1 MANGSVKLNFGQVE
15 DLVASMLQ
23 VDVSQR
29 TKLIGRFKQLKR
41 LGFPPGVNIKTGR
54 FVYDMEATIRCVLAF
69 TLMNALLP
77 TRAAVELLSDNWEDI
92 GPEVST
98 ILGSLD
104 ATDGRIN
111 LSRRPEDGKF
121 IVIATGKLESWSGRV
136 GDGGEEQS
144 AGETTHCVS
153 LRTKREI
160 EHGSAPFDGAIPPS
174 RLIVDL
180 WTTVAW
186 SADFLLEKGWVTPSQ
201 LAESG

>member
-1 MANGSVKLNFGQVE
+1 MKLNFGQVE
-15 DLVASMLQ
+15 ELVAGMLQ
-23 VDVSQR
+23 VDASQR

-54 FVYDMEATIRCVLAF
+54 FAYDMDATNRCVLAF

-77 TRAAVELLSDNWEDI
+77 TRAAVELLSDNWGDI
-92 GPEVST
+92 GHEVAT

-104 ATDGRIN
+104 AADGRIN
-111 LSRRPEDGKF
+111 LSQRPEDGKF
-121 IVIATGKLESWSGRV
+121 IIITTGKLETWSGR
-136 GDGGEEQS
+136 GAYDGEDRS
-144 AGETTHCVS
+144 AGETSHCVS

-160 EHGSAPFDGAIPPS
+160 EHGSAPTGGAVPPS

-186 SADFLLEKGWVTPSQ
+186 SADFLLEKGWVTLSQ
-201 LAESG
+201 LAESS